1 MISSKTNISLLLD
14 DSGLQPYL
22 NLLTDCHVSD
32 NAADDAYKF
41 LLNWFKRFPQYKS
54 HDFYIAG
61 ESYAG
66 EHCSKR
72 SMEHSSARLNI

>member
-1 MISSKTNISLLLD
+1 MSELEVVLV
-14 DSGLQPYL
+14 
-22 NLLTDCHVSD
+22 TDCHVSD

-66 EHCSKR
+66 EYLSNR
-72 SMEHSSARLNI
+72 SMEQCTSQHLKKHYFAVISSVRARD

>member
-1 MISSKTNISLLLD
+1 MK
-14 DSGLQPYL
+14 
-22 NLLTDCHVSD
+22 NLFPRQFFFGD
-32 NAADDAYKF
+32 AADDAYKF

-66 EHCSKR
+66 E
-72 SMEHSSARLNI
+72 

>member
-1 MISSKTNISLLLD
+1 M
-14 DSGLQPYL
+14 
-22 NLLTDCHVSD
+22 
-32 NAADDAYKF
+32 F

-66 EHCSKR
+66 ECSVLLFNDGDLGAIFAAQ
-72 SMEHSSARLNI
+72 SEHATEKKS

>member
-1 MISSKTNISLLLD
+1 
-14 DSGLQPYL
+14 
-22 NLLTDCHVSD
+22 V
-32 NAADDAYKF
+32 F

-66 EHCSKR
+66 ECCSFTDGDLNSLSAMYLAVK
-72 SMEHSSARLNI
+72 SEHATN